1 MKLPDQQPLAR
12 RTMLAGAGTV
22 GALAATAA
30 LLPGRQ
36 PAATP
41 QPDKVAEATSSTHT
55 GYRVTEHVAQYYRTA
70 RV

>member
-1 MKLPDQQPLAR
+1 MKLTDQQPLAR

-36 PAATP
+36 PAAPTP
-41 QPDKVAEATSSTHT
+41 SEKVAEATSSPST

>member
-36 PAATP
+36 PSATP
-41 QPDKVAEATSSTHT
+41 QSDTVAQALSTPST

>member
-41 QPDKVAEATSSTHT
+41 QSDLVSQATSVPST